1 MYTKKSGRIT
11 FRSNRRQ
18 GFKRSGGY
26 SNGKNRN
33 RGNVSQLY
41 QKYLKL
47 AKEASSTGDRIQTE
61 YYFQFADHYS
71 RVMVELGIPN
81 DINENNSI
89 ERSNSITATDENNDK
104 IKNESDFN
112 QDLKSKEPEIDSAD
126 EEESDSIESVPFISE
141 PIKKKSIKSKKN

>member
-11 FRSNRRQ
+11 FRSNRRP

-33 RGNVSQLY
+33 KGNVSQLY

-61 YYFQFADHYS
+61 YYYQFADHYS

-81 DINENNSI
+81 DFSENNNQEKSSSI
-89 ERSNSITATDENNDK
+89 IVKDEKELDLNNEL
-104 IKNESDFN
+104 KN
-112 QDLKSKEPEIDSAD
+112 KEIEIQNED
-126 EEESDSIESVPFISE
+126 EDEDDSDSIESVPFISE
-141 PIKKKSIKSKKN
+141 PVKKPIKSKKS

>member
-11 FRSNRRQ
+11 FRSNRRP
-18 GFKRSGGY
+18 GYKRSGGY

-47 AKEASSTGDRIQTE
+47 AKEASSSGDRIQTE
-61 YYFQFADHYS
+61 YYYQFADHYS
-71 RVMVELGIPN
+71 RVMVELGIPT
-81 DINENNSI
+81 DLNENNHL
-89 ERSNSITATDENNDK
+89 ERSNSISQTDENSDN
-104 IKNESDFN
+104 IKKESDLN
-112 QDLKSKEPEIDSAD
+112 VDLKSKETENNSEDEI
-126 EEESDSIESVPFISE
+126 ESDSIESVPFISE

>member
-18 GFKRSGGY
+18 GFKRTVGY

-47 AKEASSTGDRIQTE
+47 AKEASSSGDRIQTE

-71 RVMVELGIPN
+71 RVAIESGMEVNLLKSEDSESLVEKDSIDK
-81 DINENNSI
+81 DITENNLKDKEIVDEKNVEELEDQNENTLDSV
-89 ERSNSITATDENNDK
+89 A
-104 IKNESDFN
+104 F
-112 QDLKSKEPEIDSAD
+112 LKK
-126 EEESDSIESVPFISE
+126 
-141 PIKKKSIKSKKN
+141 

>member
-47 AKEASSTGDRIQTE
+47 AKEASSSGDRIQTE

-81 DINENNSI
+81 DFSENNNQEKSSSI
-89 ERSNSITATDENNDK
+89 IVKDEKELDLNNEL
-104 IKNESDFN
+104 KN
-112 QDLKSKEPEIDSAD
+112 KEIEIQNED
-126 EEESDSIESVPFISE
+126 EDDSDSIESVPFISE
-141 PIKKKSIKSKKN
+141 PVKKPIKSKKS